1 VQQSV
6 FAGEDKEICGQ
17 LRWENSK
24 HQVLLEGG
32 ENSHSLATLAVV
44 PKVDTK
50 PAAK

>member
-24 HQVLLEGG
+24 HQVLLGVRG
-32 ENSHSLATLAVV
+32 NSHSLATLAV
-44 PKVDTK
+44 DTK